1 MDDSFLAFAL
11 IVSEPLACLRA
22 TSHFVPSFSYSDSA
36 GEQLAGHF
44 CELVSFQSA
53 VTTPWQAWHSVNIN
67 QYRKRVVY

>member
-22 TSHFVPSFSYSDSA
+22 TSHFVPSFSYSDST

-44 CELVSFQSA
+44 CELVSFQERSDHTLA
-53 VTTPWQAWHSVNIN
+53 L
-67 QYRKRVVY
+67 RKHQPIP